1 MNCQPTTNMRKETSM
16 KDTFTDPRDGNTY
29 NIVMLRDGNWWLA
42 ENLRYEMPGSFPADE
57 KPDES
62 VLATNPSYDWRKY
75 GRLYTWDAAQ
85 KVSPPGWHLPSDRE
99 WKKMLKLYGGY
110 GEGLGNDKGTP
121 DTEILIQDELC
132 IELGG
137 FIDSTDYPGKN
148 PSPPYYY
155 GYFYGR
161 MGGRFWSTARQR
173 SLSVRGGIYYRFF
186 KNTIG
191 RDSENVEKAFS
202 ARCIKD

>member
-1 MNCQPTTNMRKETSM
+1 MQE
-16 KDTFTDPRDGNTY
+16 TFTDPRDGY
-29 NIVMLRDGNWWLA
+29 SYKIVKLRDGNWWLA

-57 KPDES
+57 KPDENI
-62 VLATNPSYDWRKY
+62 LATNPNYDYRKY

-85 KVSPPGWHLPSDRE
+85 KASPPGWHLPSDRE

-110 GEGLGNDKGTP
+110 GEGLGNDKGTE
-121 DTEILIQDELC
+121 DTELLIRDGLG

-137 FIDSTDYPGKN
+137 FINATDYPSDN

-161 MGGRFWSTARQR
+161 MGGRFWSTARQF

-186 KNTIG
+186 KNSVG

-202 ARCIKD
+202 VRCIKD